1 MTGITPAGDP
11 RFGIAKELL
20 VRLVRSVL
28 REETEARET
37 EARLWRLPESAAYYT
52 FNATSHA
59 DRQALAPLVHE
70 LRAEVAGI
78 IEALVEREPARTRL
92 GHRLH
97 EAACRCELR
106 PWRSDDT
113 AAYSAL
119 LDNERVWAMLPEPYP
134 GPITRSMAAD
144 LIALSNGAP
153 ERHMVRAAIWR
164 REPVGQVRLEF
175 ESVAGPSR
183 LGRGELL
190 ARRALLG
197 AWSGH
202 GSGRA
207 DDGRR
212 LRRSP
217 WRAARF
223 RPGRPR
229 ARRLGRRARESGLP
243 RRGAV
248 CLDRGEARPD
258 TRRADAERVA
268 FAIRDECG
276 RPPRAAAGSPAVPDK
291 CLPHLLDR
299 AQRGRQHAGG
309 GRVAAAFGA
318 ERLIS

>member
-175 ESVAGPSR
+175 DRSPARQDSAEVSYWLGER
-183 LGRGELL
+183 FWGRGL
-190 ARRALLG
+190 ATDLVALMTAEGFAAHPGVRRVFARVVHGHDASVGVLEKAGYHVEEPCASTVVKHGRTLG
-197 AWSGH
+197 VQTLSVWRSQYVTNAAVL
-202 GSGRA
+202 RA
-207 DDGRR
+207 
-212 LRRSP
+212 
-217 WRAARF
+217 
-223 RPGRPR
+223 
-229 ARRLGRRARESGLP
+229 P
-243 RRGAV
+243 RRVPLLFPISVSPTCLTELSEVVSMLAAV
-248 CLDRGEARPD
+248 G
-258 TRRADAERVA
+258 
-268 FAIRDECG
+268 
-276 RPPRAAAGSPAVPDK
+276 
-291 CLPHLLDR
+291 
-299 AQRGRQHAGG
+299 
-309 GRVAAAFGA
+309 
-318 ERLIS
+318 